1 MVVLFGA
8 ASEARPRPAQGGG
21 AGCAAPA
28 RPAPPP
34 RARPCSRTRRTCAGA
49 GTPRAV
55 PRVAEVG
62 AADADHDP
70 RAQAAGRRLV
80 DPCAPGRPAASD
92 AAGQEPAAAVRDH
105 AWPGRPRAGA
115 TAGLV
120 LFVPGLAWMAAFSL
134 PGYMSWRSRRR
145 GGPAGARPT
154 PPPTRPQRYRRCR
167 WPRRGCGP
175 WRPVG
180 PSCRPPQ
187 PATASSWTRPG
198 VSRPAAVS
206 ASQARVE
213 LRSAATPYARAGRRR
228 RPRRAHAGLG
238 PGTPSSSGPPP
249 GRAHPRAAGWCCRA
263 ACRGSALRMAVKYW
277 ESERNRPRDARRC
290 LRQSPAQRAGA
301 GP

>member
-145 GGPAGARPT
+145 
-154 PPPTRPQRYRRCR
+154 
-167 WPRRGCGP
+167 CGP

-213 LRSAATPYARAGRRR
+213 LRSAATPYARAG
-228 RPRRAHAGLG
+228 
-238 PGTPSSSGPPP
+238 
-249 GRAHPRAAGWCCRA
+249 
-263 ACRGSALRMAVKYW
+263 
-277 ESERNRPRDARRC
+277 
-290 LRQSPAQRAGA
+290 
-301 GP
+301 